1 MKKILNLFALVW
13 AISLV
18 SPALAIDD
26 LYEIGSESILFTD
39 VTPTNSSDPSRNNTE
54 VYRRWIEGYGF
65 GEHHF
70 SPAHHPSDPD
80 AFWERVDKQAPGP
93 STVVHSL
100 WNNPVHLVW
109 DTPVNM
115 GKNLKRSM
123 WDTFSESDSG
133 GEIAHDFIFGL
144 PDTAM
149 VGING
154 IYDSGTNFYTD
165 VWAPAIGSIF
175 IWPPRL
181 LTGLAK
187 NSSPGF
193 YRTIDIIPKT
203 LWSVALPV
211 RKLGVTAADQVQK
224 GTNFVYRTITHPT
237 QFPDHA
243 QRYWGEPPTSY
254 SPNTFVP
261 SRPRSSLDS
270 SSRSSARRSTS
281 SSSSRSTTQ
290 SYSYDGGTTY
300 SPHSSSSGSGITSGR
315 GVYEGGS
322 GVGLGPIGSE
332 Y

>member
-1 MKKILNLFALVW
+1 MKRFSLLLTMGLVAILANPGFG
-13 AISLV
+13 IE
-18 SPALAIDD
+18 D
-26 LYEIGSESILFTD
+26 LYEIGSPSIRFQD
-39 VTPTNSSDPSRNNTE
+39 VTPTNTSDPSRNNTE

-70 SPAHHPSDPD
+70 SPAYHPSDPD
-80 AFWERVDKQAPGP
+80 EFWDRVDKQAPSP
-93 STVVHSL
+93 STVIHSL
-100 WNNPVHLVW
+100 WNNPVHLVY

-115 GKNLKRSM
+115 GVNLKRTFY
-123 WDTFSESDSG
+123 DTFYESDSG
-133 GEIAHDFIFGL
+133 WEVTHDLVFGL

-165 VWAPAIGSIF
+165 VWAPVIGGIF

-187 NSSPGF
+187 DSAPGF
-193 YRTIDIIPKT
+193 YEAVDFIPKT

-211 RKLGVTAADQVQK
+211 RKLGVTVGDQVQK

-237 QFPDHA
+237 QFPAHL

-254 SPNTFVP
+254 SPPTFVP
-261 SRPRSSLDS
+261 SRPRSSMDS
-270 SSRSSARRSTS
+270 APP
-281 SSSSRSTTQ
+281 STTR

-300 SPHSSSSGSGITSGR
+300 RSHTPSPGSGSTSGR
-315 GVYEGGS
+315 GVYE
-322 GVGLGPIGSE
+322 
-332 Y
+332 